1 MSAGEL
7 RLSATRDLGALG
19 AKQGPAISYTWS
31 PPSRLPQ
38 LLAPFALLL
47 LLLPKRN
54 RSVQALWVAAPMAL
68 SLVVASLL
76 WAIPGVGSDAPAGLF
91 EVFGA
96 TAFGLVAVWLLS
108 PYLKRPHRF
117 LTFLGILVTMELVG
131 VLLYVIERQWSRY
144 SVPMEMLIGVALF
157 GSLMSMAIILAG
169 RSCRGRFGRVRLS
182 LWSLVWIVAG
192 WLAFFVV
199 MSVTA
204 GHGPWLQM
212 ALAWLMVSGVTFG
225 LLLPF
230 LVLSFANGFYR
241 ERLKELLR
249 LEDPAQAGPEKIS

>member
-1 MSAGEL
+1 MK
-7 RLSATRDLGALG
+7 LSATGDLGALG
-19 AKQGPAISYTWS
+19 AKQGPAIIYKWS

-38 LLAPFALLL
+38 LLAPLALLL

-54 RSVQALWVAAPMAL
+54 HSVQVLWVAAPVAL

-76 WAIPGVGSDAPAGLF
+76 WAIPGGGSDAPAGLF
-91 EVFGA
+91 EAFGA
-96 TAFGLVAVWLLS
+96 TAFGLGAAWLLS
-108 PYLKRPHRF
+108 PYLKRQGRF
-117 LTFLGILVTMELVG
+117 LTFLGMLVTMELVG
-131 VLLYVIERQWSRY
+131 VMVYMVARQWSRN

-157 GSLMSMAIILAG
+157 GSLTSMAIILAG
-169 RSCRGRFGRVRLS
+169 RSCRERFGLLRLS
-182 LWSLVWIVAG
+182 LWSLVWIIAG

-225 LLLPF
+225 VLLPF

-249 LEDPAQAGPEKIS
+249 LEDPAQAEPEKIS

>member
-1 MSAGEL
+1 MK
-7 RLSATRDLGALG
+7 LSATGDLGALG

-54 RSVQALWVAAPMAL
+54 RSVQALWVAAPVVL

-96 TAFGLVAVWLLS
+96 TAFGLGAVWLLS
-108 PYLKRPHRF
+108 PYLRRKGRF
-117 LTFLGILVTMELVG
+117 LTFLGMLATMELVG
-131 VLLYVIERQWSRY
+131 VLVYVFARQWSRDN
-144 SVPMEMLIGVALF
+144 VPMEMLIGVALF
-157 GSLMSMAIILAG
+157 GPLISLAINLAG
-169 RSCRGRFGRVRLS
+169 RSCRGRFGRLRLS
-182 LWSLVWIVAG
+182 LWSLVWIIAG
-192 WLAFFVV
+192 WLAVFVV

-241 ERLKELLR
+241 ERLKDLLR
-249 LEDPAQAGPEKIS
+249 LEDPAPAGPERIS